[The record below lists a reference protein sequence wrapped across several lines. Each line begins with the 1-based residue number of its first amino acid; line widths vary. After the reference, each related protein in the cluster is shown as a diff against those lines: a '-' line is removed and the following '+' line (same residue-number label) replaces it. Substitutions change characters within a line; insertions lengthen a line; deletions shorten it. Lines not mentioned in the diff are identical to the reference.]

1 MKKSAAKGSAVNSV
15 VYPGVAAWLDRN
27 NVTVCGLAKRMG
39 YDYRMQ
45 AGVYKALAGK
55 AMPNLRMVLKL
66 LDATGMT
73 FEEAF
78 GGAERA

>member
-1 MKKSAAKGSAVNSV
+1 MRKNTAKGSAVNSV
-15 VYPGVAAWLDRN
+15 VYPGIAAWLDRN

-39 YDYRMQ
+39 CDYRMQ
-45 AGVYKALAGK
+45 ACVYKALAGK
-55 AMPNLRMVLKL
+55 TMPNLRMVLKL

-78 GGAERA
+78 GGA